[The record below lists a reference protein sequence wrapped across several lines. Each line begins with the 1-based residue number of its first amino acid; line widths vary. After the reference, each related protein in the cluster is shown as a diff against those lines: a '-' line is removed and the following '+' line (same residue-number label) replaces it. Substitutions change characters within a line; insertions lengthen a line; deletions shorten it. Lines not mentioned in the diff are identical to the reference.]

1 MTMSERRETPLTE
14 RSVWIGADFEDSE
27 EWIVPLTSAHI
38 AELSDA
44 VAAVKRR
51 GLSVPAF
58 SKEDFALPLLAS
70 VLEDARNELE
80 NGRGFVLLRGL
91 PVGDYAP
98 DDLHI
103 LYWGLGTHL
112 GEVISQNGHGDLIGH
127 VTDLGFDWSQ
137 PNVRG
142 YTTSAGLRPHNDS
155 ADLVGLLCV
164 HPARQG
170 GESIIASATA
180 IFNSILRDAPECL
193 DALYDGFHYDVRGE
207 GVTGKLSEVTRN
219 RVPVYSYHKGRM
231 SCRYN
236 AKAIETAADKMGEPL
251 SPLQRRAL
259 RLIEDRANDPAYHL
273 KMTFQPGDLQIL
285 NNFVVLHSRTP
296 YRDAEPPADK
306 RLLLRLWINLW
317 EGRELAPRFADRYN
331 AGARRGVPTQASA
344 P

>member
-1 MTMSERRETPLTE
+1 MIEKRETSLTDQ
-14 RSVWIGADFEDSE
+14 SVWVRSDFENSE
-27 EWIVPLTSAHI
+27 EWIVRLTSDDI

-44 VAAVKRR
+44 VAMVKQR
-51 GLSVPAF
+51 GLSVPDI
-58 SKEDFALPLLAS
+58 SKEDFALPRFGA
-70 VLEDARNELE
+70 VLQDVSDELE
-80 NGRGFVLLRGL
+80 NGRGFVLLRGI
-91 PVGDYAP
+91 PVDDYAP
-98 DDLHI
+98 DDLRI
-103 LYWGLGTHL
+103 LYWGIGIHL
-112 GEVISQNGHGDLIGH
+112 GEVISQNGRGDLIGH

-142 YTTSAGLRPHNDS
+142 YTTNAGLRPHNDS

-164 HPARQG
+164 HPAQQG

-207 GVTGKLSEVTRN
+207 GVTGKMTEVTRN

-251 SPLQRRAL
+251 AQMQRTAL
-259 RLIEDRANDPAYHL
+259 RLIEDRFNDPACHL
-273 KMTFQPGDLQIL
+273 KMVLQPGDLQLL

-296 YRDAEPPADK
+296 YEDAGPPAAK

-317 EGRELAPRFADRYN
+317 EGRELAPDFADRYN
-331 AGARRGVPTQASA
+331 AGARRGVPARASA

>member
-1 MTMSERRETPLTE
+1 MIERREMPLTE
-14 RSVWIGADFEDSE
+14 PSVWVGSDFEHSDD
-27 EWIVPLTSAHI
+27 WIVHLTADHI
-38 AELSDA
+38 AELNAA
-44 VAAVKRR
+44 VSAVKRR
-51 GLSVPAF
+51 GLSVPAIA
-58 SKEDFALPLLAS
+58 KDDFALPRFGA
-70 VLEDARNELE
+70 VLRDVSDALE
-80 NGRGFVLLRGL
+80 NGRGFALLRGL
-91 PVGDYAP
+91 PVEDYAP
-98 DDLHI
+98 GDLEI
-103 LYWGLGTHL
+103 LYWGVGTYLGK
-112 GEVISQNGHGDLIGH
+112 VISQNGRGDLIGH

-142 YTTSAGLRPHNDS
+142 YTTRAGLRPHNDS

-164 HPARQG
+164 HAAERG

-207 GVTGKLSEVTRN
+207 GVTGKLTEVTRN

-251 SPLQRRAL
+251 TPLQRKAL
-259 RLIEDRANDPAYHL
+259 GLIEDRANDPAYHL
-273 KMTFQPGDLQIL
+273 RMAFQPGDLQLL

-296 YRDAEPPADK
+296 YVDAEPPAAK

-317 EGRELAPRFADRYN
+317 EGRELAPAFADRYN
-331 AGARRGVPTQASA
+331 AGARQGVPTQAPA

>member
-1 MTMSERRETPLTE
+1 MIERRETPLTE
-14 RSVWIGADFEDSE
+14 RSVWVGPDFEKSE
-27 EWIVPLTSAHI
+27 NWIVHLTAEHI
-38 AELSDA
+38 ADLNDA
-44 VAAVKRR
+44 VVTVKRR
-51 GLSVPAF
+51 GLSVPEI
-58 SKEDFALPLLAS
+58 SKEDFALPRLGAVLREAS
-70 VLEDARNELE
+70 DELE

-91 PVGDYAP
+91 PVEEVSAE
-98 DDLHI
+98 DLNL
-103 LYWGLGTHL
+103 LYWGLGAHL
-112 GEVISQNGHGDLIGH
+112 GEVISQNGRGDLIGH
-127 VTDLGFDWSQ
+127 VTDLGFDISQ

-164 HPARQG
+164 RPAQRG

-207 GVTGKLSEVTRN
+207 GVTGKLTEVTRN

-231 SCRYN
+231 SCRFN
-236 AKAIETAADKMGEPL
+236 SKAIETAAEKMGEPL
-251 SPLQRRAL
+251 SPLQHTAL

-273 KMTFQPGDLQIL
+273 RMTFQPGDLQLL

-296 YRDAEPPADK
+296 YEDAEPPAAK

-317 EGRELAPRFADRYN
+317 EGRELAPAFADRYN
-331 AGARRGVPTQASA
+331 AGARQGVPTQAPA

>member
-1 MTMSERRETPLTE
+1 MIERRETSLTE
-14 RSVWIGADFEDSE
+14 RSVWVGSDFENSE
-27 EWIVPLTSAHI
+27 EWIVRLTADDI

-44 VAAVKRR
+44 VAMVKQR
-51 GLSVPAF
+51 GLSVPDI
-58 SKEDFALPLLAS
+58 SKEDFVLPQFGA
-70 VLEDARNELE
+70 VLRDVSDELE
-80 NGRGFVLLRGL
+80 NGRGFVLLRGI
-91 PVGDYAP
+91 PVEDYPP
-98 DDLHI
+98 DDLTL

-112 GEVISQNGHGDLIGH
+112 GEVISQNGRGDLIGH
-127 VTDLGFDWSQ
+127 VTDLGFDISQ

-164 HPARQG
+164 QPARRG

-180 IFNSILRDAPECL
+180 IFNSILRDEPDCL
-193 DALYDGFHYDVRGE
+193 DTLYDGFHYDVRGE

-231 SCRYN
+231 SCRFN
-236 AKAIETAADKMGEPL
+236 SKAIETAADKTGEQL
-251 SPLQRRAL
+251 SPLQRKAL

-273 KMTFQPGDLQIL
+273 KMVLQPGDLQLL
-285 NNFVVLHSRTP
+285 NNFVVLHTRTP
-296 YRDAEPPADK
+296 YQDAEPPAAK

-317 EGRELAPRFADRYN
+317 QGRELAPAFADRYN
-331 AGARRGVPTQASA
+331 AGARQGVPAQASV